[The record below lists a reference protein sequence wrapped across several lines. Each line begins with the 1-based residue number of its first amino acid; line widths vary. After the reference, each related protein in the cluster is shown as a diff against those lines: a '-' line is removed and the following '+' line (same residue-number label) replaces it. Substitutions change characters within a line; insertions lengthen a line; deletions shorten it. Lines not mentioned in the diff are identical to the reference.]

1 MMENVVTYDKPA
13 HYEVIEAAAAGVI
26 AIVTE
31 KKGAD
36 EQYKFFTIG
45 LADIFTKYGV
55 KSFENED
62 VKITLLPA
70 STAERFDAQRFKE
83 EHPDLY
89 IQYLKEVET
98 KQSVRITLKKKNNE
112 KD

>member
-13 HYEVIEAAAAGVI
+13 HYEVIEAASAGVVT
-26 AIVTE
+26 IVME
-31 KKGAD
+31 KKEAE
-36 EQYKFFTIG
+36 EQYKLFSTG
-45 LADIFTKYGV
+45 MAELMTKYGV
-55 KSFENED
+55 KSFENEE

-98 KQSVRITLKKKNNE
+98 KQSVRITLRKKNNE